1 MVLRAFGGPNKLR
14 NGIDNMELDASS
26 HFQDTLPVSSD
37 QLLRQLKLWAIDY
50 TCHYHEPV
58 GTVQQSKLIQHRFS
72 QVGDGSGHIKNL
84 YLRDKKKNNFLV
96 TVEQDQEINLKA
108 LKDILGAGHLSFGSS
123 ERLMENLGVYP
134 GAVTPFCMI
143 NGVKNGVK
151 FFLDSDLRLC
161 SKIYAH
167 PLVNDRTL
175 EVSLQNLEE
184 FFDRIEA
191 QIHWISA

>member
-1 MVLRAFGGPNKLR
+1 
-14 NGIDNMELDASS
+14 MEFDASS
-26 HFQDTLPVSSD
+26 RFQDSLPVSSD
-37 QLLRQLKLWAIDY
+37 QLLRQLQLWAIDY
-50 TCHYHEPV
+50 KCHYHVPV

-72 QVGDGSGHIKNL
+72 QVGGRSGHIKNL

-96 TVEQDQEINLKA
+96 TVQQDREINLKE
-108 LKDILGAGHLSFGSS
+108 LKDIIGAGRLSFGSP

-143 NGVKNGVK
+143 NGVKTGVR
-151 FFLDSDLRLC
+151 FFLDNSLRLC

-175 EVSLQNLEE
+175 EVSLRDLEK
-184 FFDRIEA
+184 FFDRIGA
-191 QIHWISA
+191 QINWIRA